1 MKDYRVFLV
10 LSSET
15 AENFPEDTFS
25 FSASNTTVFDIHSET
40 VEERGDALGD

>member
-15 AENFPEDTFS
+15 AEIFPEDT